1 MQDKNREE
9 KLTPQEE
16 LQAENQIKA
25 LNHELAYKRKALGD
39 KPKESLEQFQLR
51 MDAYQTAYGCHSTM
65 VKIYD
70 HIGKPK
76 LIPDTET
83 SMEVYEKGIGEI
95 MNVLTRH
102 GIYINRPVH
111 LSAKGYYNFLKT
123 DLLTREI
130 MDIPLPDIHR
140 NFLYSDFREDEPHF
154 IKEIA
159 EEFLQ
164 EMLDLNLKFD
174 GDFLSETCRDQN
186 IEISKAEAI
195 KRIHDFRSRY
205 REIVINGLS
214 ADRTQMTDKGM
225 FFFFGLVW
233 QGFPI
238 GDEKPEIHKG
248 VGVCQME
255 LHGHCWWVK
264 GVVMPG
270 FHL

>member
-1 MQDKNREE
+1 MQKKNKEE

-25 LNHELAYKRKALGD
+25 LNHELEYKRKAFGD
-39 KPKESLEQFQLR
+39 EPKESLEQFQLR
-51 MDAYQTAYGCHSTM
+51 MDAYQTAYGSHATM

-70 HIGKPK
+70 HIGRPK
-76 LIPDTET
+76 LLPDTET
-83 SMEVYEKGIGEI
+83 SMDVYEKGIREI
-95 MNVLTRH
+95 MDALAKQ

-140 NFLYSDFREDEPHF
+140 NFLYSDFREDGPGF
-154 IKEIA
+154 IKDIA
-159 EEFLQ
+159 EEFVQ
-164 EMLDLNLKFD
+164 EILDLNSKFD
-174 GDFLSETCRDQN
+174 GDFLSETCRDQKV
-186 IEISKAEAI
+186 EISKEEAI
-195 KRIHDFRSRY
+195 KRIQHFRSRY
-205 REIVINGLS
+205 SEIVINGMS
-214 ADRTQMTDKGM
+214 ADRTQMTEKGM

-233 QGFPI
+233 QGVPA
-238 GDEKPEIHKG
+238 GGGEPEIHRG

-255 LHGHCWWVK
+255 LHEYCWWVK